1 MNRKSQEFNPPP
13 VWLYNL
19 ITSIRNFL
27 RQLYFNLVPAKVA
40 VYEMSQ
46 QFWISRSIGVAC
58 ELNLADI
65 IGNKTLSIRELA
77 EKAEVDTES
86 LYRLMRALASEGVF
100 KEVGDRMFRNT
111 ARSRALMDRPASMK
125 YMIMHQLNYDNWAL
139 VNELTY
145 SVKTARSAVPKLF
158 GTSAFDYLKE
168 DNEKNRLYNKAMNNT
183 SKMIADSL
191 DAVYDFSKT
200 RTMVDVGGGTGM
212 LVSALLQ
219 KHPDIKGVLLDKAH
233 VVVDAGPVLERFG
246 VKDRV
251 EIIAAD
257 FFDTMP
263 EGEIYLLKN
272 ILHIFN
278 DEDSV
283 RLLKK
288 IAEAA
293 KPGAKIL
300 VLEMLLKPGNK
311 PSYGKIFDLQMLIG
325 PMGARERT
333 TDEYKALFEKAGIS
347 FKGRISMASPLS
359 VFEGEC
365 QKK

>member
-1 MNRKSQEFNPPP
+1 MNRKTQEFNPPP

-46 QFWISRSIGVAC
+46 QFWISRFIGTAC
-58 ELNLADI
+58 ELNLPDI
-65 IGNKTLSIRELA
+65 IGEQSMPVRELA
-77 EKAEVDTES
+77 EKSGADSEA

-100 KEVGDRMFRNT
+100 EEVGERIFRNT
-111 ARSRALMDRPASMK
+111 ARSKALMDGPASMK
-125 YMIMHQLNYDNWAL
+125 YMIMHQLNHDNWEL
-139 VNELTY
+139 VNELSY
-145 SVKTARSAVPKLF
+145 SVKTGKSAMQKLH
-158 GTSAFDYLKE
+158 GTPAFEHIKE
-168 DNEKNRLYNKAMNNT
+168 DDEKNKLYNKAMNNT

-191 DAVYDFSKT
+191 DSVYDFLKT
-200 RTMVDVGGGTGM
+200 ETIVDVGGGTGM
-212 LVSALLQ
+212 LVSAILQ
-219 KHPDIKGVLLDKAH
+219 KHPGIKGVLLDKKH
-233 VVVDAGPVLERFG
+233 VVADAGPVLERFG

-257 FFDTMP
+257 FFDKMP

-278 DEDSV
+278 DEDSI
-283 RLLKK
+283 RLLRK
-288 IAEAA
+288 IADVA
-293 KPGAKIL
+293 KPGARIL
-300 VLEMLLKPGNK
+300 VIEMFLKAGNK

-333 TDEYKALFEKAGIS
+333 TDEYKALFEKAGIK
-347 FKGRISMASPLS
+347 FERRISMASPLS
-359 VFEGEC
+359 AFEGKC